1 MKLHKRV
8 KRIEE
13 IVGHHFADE
22 QLVISAITHPSA
34 AEGKAVSASYERL
47 EFLGD
52 SVLGAMIAYDIFC
65 RYPGMDEGQ
74 LSMLKIALV
83 SGEMLSDVAGKLG
96 IGELIL
102 LGESER
108 GTQARGM
115 RSALENVYEA
125 LVGALYMDGGYEV
138 AHDFV
143 ARTLHPRIS
152 VDLATKVAST
162 KSRLQEHIQRDFHTG
177 PVYKLTGEAGPAHSP
192 TFTSVVLVD
201 GRRVGRGE
209 GPSKKESQAA
219 AAADALRRMGYEDE
233 NGVETHVRGTLKV
246 SLGEASGDTE
256 AFSDASSALEGDGPC
271 T

>member
-22 QLVISAITHPSA
+22 DLIISAITHPSA

-52 SVLGAMIAYDIFC
+52 SVLGAMVATDLYMRF
-65 RYPGMDEGQ
+65 PGMDEGQ

-83 SGEMLSDVAGKLG
+83 SGEMLSDVAGELG
-96 IGELIL
+96 VGELIL
-102 LGESER
+102 FGESEK
-108 GTQARGM
+108 GTGARGM

-125 LVGALYMDGGYEV
+125 LVGALYVDAGYDA

-143 ARTLHPRIS
+143 VRTLHPRITPELGRH
-152 VDLATKVAST
+152 VVPA
-162 KSRLQEHIQRDFHTG
+162 KSRLQEVIQRDYHCG
-177 PVYKLTGEAGPAHSP
+177 PEYKLEGEAGPAHSP
-192 TFTSVVLVD
+192 TFTSVVLVE
-201 GRRVGRGE
+201 GRRVGRGT
-209 GPSKKESQAA
+209 GSTKKESQAN
-219 AAADALRRMGYEDE
+219 AAADALERMGYE
-233 NGVETHVRGTLKV
+233 
-246 SLGEASGDTE
+246 
-256 AFSDASSALEGDGPC
+256 EGDGAPEGSSPC